1 MDEDEVAEYTELS
14 ATDLLRTPK
23 AEYVAE
29 SDILEHLK
37 QLRLAAV
44 DRHQGA
50 VGIISVEE
58 LDVKPSPEQ
67 LATANSSQK
76 TSTSVSLRLWSKSC
90 HLILF
95 IKVSKYNNL
104 CVMCF
109 CFRAKFH
116 NEFQIE

>member
-76 TSTSVSLRLWSKSC
+76 TSTAVSLRLWSKSC

-95 IKVSKYNNL
+95 IKVHPWYNKSECRGQSNL
-104 CVMCF
+104 A
-109 CFRAKFH
+109 AKFDH
-116 NEFQIE
+116 V